1 MVQAQE
7 QKKTVTILFA
17 GDSGD
22 GMQLTG
28 SQFTNTNALFG
39 NDVSTFPDFPAEIRA
54 PQGTIAGVSGFQLN
68 FGSIDVFTPG
78 DSADVL
84 VAMNAAALKA
94 SLHKLKIGGA
104 IIVNTSGFDGKNLR
118 LAGYDKEENPL
129 TDNSLGK
136 YRVLEMDVTKLTRA
150 CLKDSGMSVKHIDRS
165 KNMFVLGVLYWM
177 YNRELK
183 TTIEFIETKF
193 SGKEDLIDANIKVL
207 KAGYYFGDTSEIF
220 TSRYEV
226 KPAPLSRGIYRN
238 IMGNQATAIGLI
250 AAAKKAKLEL
260 FYGSYPITPASD
272 VLHELAKHKNFG
284 VKTYQAEDEIAAV
297 CAAIG
302 ASFGGSLGVTAS
314 SGPGIALKGEALGLA
329 MILELPLVIVNVQ
342 RGGPSTGLPT
352 KTEQAD
358 LLQAL
363 YGRNGEAPI
372 PVVAPCS
379 PSDCFDTVYEAAR
392 IAVEHMTPVFFLS
405 DGYIANGS
413 EPWNFPSSADMVP
426 IKVQRPEGMESDQ
439 KFKPYTRDE
448 KGVRPWAIP
457 GVKGL
462 EHRVGGLE
470 KENET
475 GNVSYDPE
483 NHEMMVKLR
492 AKKVADIAN
501 HIPKQQIELGK
512 ETGEVLVLGWGS
524 SFGANKTAVKEL
536 INEGYSVS
544 QAHVRYLNP
553 LPLNL
558 GDLIAQFDKVL
569 IPEINDGQFVKLVRD
584 EFLVDAIPLNKI
596 KGVPFSSEEI
606 KNKVLEI
613 VKG

>member
-1 MVQAQE
+1 MVQTKE

-94 SLHKLKIGGA
+94 SLLKLKIGGT
-104 IIVNTSGFDGKNLR
+104 IIVNTSGFDAKNLR
-118 LAGYDKEENPL
+118 LAGYEKDANPL
-129 TDNSLGK
+129 ANNTLGK

-177 YNRELK
+177 YNRELE
-183 TTIEFIETKF
+183 TTLEFIESKF
-193 SGKEDLIDANIKVL
+193 AGKQDLIDANIKVL

-226 KPAPLSRGIYRN
+226 KPAPLESGVYRN

-250 AAAKKAKLEL
+250 AAAKKVKLEL

-372 PVVAPCS
+372 PIVAPCS
-379 PSDCFDTVYEAAR
+379 PSDCFDTVYEASR

-413 EPWNFPSSADMVP
+413 EPWNFPSSEELNPIMVS
-426 IKVQRPEGMESDQ
+426 RPEGSDSGE
-439 KFKPYTRDE
+439 KFKPYVRDE

-524 SFGANKTAVKEL
+524 TFGANKTAVKEL

-544 QAHVRYLNP
+544 QAHVRYINP